1 MEVMTMKMVV
11 KQLRL
16 EKRNKLKIWWHSIPG
31 LVLTVITVMQKAS
44 SQLINA
50 TVADMK
56 NLQLIICSFLIRAEN
71 IAKGRNMI
79 LVLIIDVMFYAILV
93 VAPHAQS
100 MFLFH
105 VIVEK
110 NNKEFLAKL
119 LLDQSLLVRILV
131 ANFWIVWL
139 MSVRKLAMKDRVIL
153 VKLRLLKNVSVNK
166 KTKQQRVE
174 EKDRLA
180 EKSVVKI

>member
-1 MEVMTMKMVV
+1 
-11 KQLRL
+11 
-16 EKRNKLKIWWHSIPG
+16 
-31 LVLTVITVMQKAS
+31 MQKAS

-119 LLDQSLLVRILV
+119 LLDQSLLVRIHA
-131 ANFWIVWL
+131 ANF
-139 MSVRKLAMKDRVIL
+139 
-153 VKLRLLKNVSVNK
+153 
-166 KTKQQRVE
+166 
-174 EKDRLA
+174 
-180 EKSVVKI
+180 